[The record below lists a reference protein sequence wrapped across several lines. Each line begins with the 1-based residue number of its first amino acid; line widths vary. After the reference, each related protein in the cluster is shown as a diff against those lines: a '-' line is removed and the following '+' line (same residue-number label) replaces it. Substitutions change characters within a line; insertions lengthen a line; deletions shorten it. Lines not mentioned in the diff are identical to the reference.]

1 MKRLGLDR
9 FVAIDLETTG
19 LDPQSERIIEVGAVR
34 FVDGA
39 EADKYTSLIY
49 PRKSLPEEIIRLTG
63 ITDAD
68 LKDAPYPVEVL
79 PELREFIGD
88 DSIAAHN
95 APFDITFLKVE
106 FARLGEP
113 FHPHHSAAEIGYDT
127 AVVSRALLP
136 TLESHSLSRL
146 AEYFSITGGQ
156 KHRAE
161 DDARRCG
168 LLLLRLVEQ
177 LIGLSVRE
185 TAMAGRILGPGVMGY
200 MFHSLS
206 EYLSE
211 NGAPIEVQPFEGYSH
226 NLLGSFYPEESV
238 DSIPEA
244 LEKVFG
250 DGGILSQKLT
260 GYEPRPKQHDMA
272 IDCALS
278 FANEEFLMAE
288 AGTGT
293 GKSFAYL
300 IPAILFSISEK
311 KRVVVSTNTKNLQ
324 EQLFSKDLPFLIDN
338 LPFRFQTALLKGRGN
353 YLCLRK
359 WGNLLAD
366 PDSELAEE
374 ERPQALSLLFW
385 ANRTTTGDIAENSGF
400 RADKRYWLWSKLA
413 SEAGAC
419 GGQKCPHSKN
429 CFLQKAR
436 SQALKSHIVV
446 VNHALVLTDIA
457 AENAVLGEY
466 DYLVIDEA
474 HNLEKAASQ
483 HLGLE
488 SNIWKIR
495 AFCNRLHRKEG
506 GDSGLLHRLTGDND
520 LISDLTG
527 AAITEVNRIR
537 SEAGEFFGQITDT
550 AHLSDHSTDPL
561 YSIKKRY
568 GPNDDIIKAGEQPLK
583 RLTEAL
589 TVLKNLLQRIWNE
602 LYEGEEE
609 DVDASSMGLELAG
622 ISDEA
627 LRIRDELVNLT
638 GAENPDW
645 VYWWHLPK
653 REGPEILLCSAPLIP
668 AKVLNER
675 LYPLLDS
682 IIFTSATLTVGGL
695 FDYYKCRLGLDLLED
710 IEVIYKDYGTPF
722 DYQRQAVFGAPVFIP
737 SPKVKVEFNDSLA
750 KIITNLAVKFRRGML
765 VLFTSYR
772 QLSQI
777 YETIRGDLL
786 KEDIPLL
793 AQGVEGS
800 RSDIMRRFIDKRAV
814 LLGTDSFWEGIDAP
828 GEALEILIVAKLPFD
843 VPTEPLVEA
852 RVEKIENEGGN
863 PFLEYSV
870 PEAAIKLRQGI
881 GRLIRSTTDIGAV
894 LICDTRVINAR
905 WGEIF
910 RDSLPARIKVMRS
923 MDEMDGM
930 VGEILVKNI

>member
-1 MKRLGLDR
+1 MA
-9 FVAIDLETTG
+9 VDLETTG
-19 LDPQSERIIEVGAVR
+19 LDPQSERIIEVGAIR
-34 FVDGA
+34 FIDGL
-39 EADKYTSLIY
+39 ETDKYTSFIY
-49 PRKSLPEEIIRLTG
+49 LRKSLPEEIVRLTG

-68 LKDAPYPVEVL
+68 LKDAPYPVKVL

-88 DSIAAHN
+88 DPITAHN

-113 FHPHHSAAEIGYDT
+113 FHPHHSAAEIGFDT
-127 AVVSRALLP
+127 AVLSRALLP

-146 AEYFSITGGQ
+146 AEHFSISGGK

-168 LLLLRLVEQ
+168 LLLLKLVEQ
-177 LIGLSVRE
+177 LTGLSVKE
-185 TAMAGRILGPGVMGY
+185 TVMAGKILGPSVMGY
-200 MFHSLS
+200 MFHALS

-211 NGAPIEVQPFEGYSH
+211 NGAPMEAQVSEVYSR
-226 NLLGSFYPEESV
+226 NLLGSFDPNESV
-238 DSIPEA
+238 ESIAKA
-244 LEKVFG
+244 LDGIFG
-250 DGGILSQKLT
+250 DNGILSQKLP
-260 GYEPRPKQHDMA
+260 GYEPRPRQLDMA
-272 IDCALS
+272 LDCAQS
-278 FANEEFLMAE
+278 FAEEKFLMAE

-300 IPAILFSISEK
+300 IPAILFSLSEK

-324 EQLFSKDLPFLIDN
+324 EQLFSKDLPFLVDN
-338 LPFRFQTALLKGRGN
+338 LSFRFQAALLKGRGN

-359 WGNLLAD
+359 WRELLAD
-366 PDSELAEE
+366 PDAELTDE
-374 ERPQALSLLFW
+374 ERPSALSLLFW
-385 ANRTTTGDIAENSGF
+385 ANRTTTGDIAENSAF
-400 RADKRYWLWSKLA
+400 RTKKRFWLWSKLA

-419 GGQKCPHSKN
+419 GGQKCPYAKN

-436 SQALKSHIVV
+436 SQASKSHIVV

-483 HLGLE
+483 HLGSE
-488 SNIWKIR
+488 SNIWKIL
-495 AFCNRLHRKEG
+495 AFCSRLHRKEG
-506 GDSGLLHRLTGDND
+506 GNSGLLHRLTGDND
-520 LISDLTG
+520 LIPDLAD
-527 AAITEVNRIR
+527 AAMTEVNRIR
-537 SEAGEFFGQITDT
+537 SEAGEFFGQITEA
-550 AHLSDHSTDPL
+550 AHLVNHSSDPL

-568 GPNDDIIKAGEQPLK
+568 GPNNEVIKAGSQPLK

-589 TVLKNLLQRIWNE
+589 TTLKNTLQRIWNE
-602 LYEGEEE
+602 LCEGEED
-609 DVDASSMGLELAG
+609 DVNAGSIGLELAG
-622 ISDEA
+622 IFDEA
-627 LRIRDELVNLT
+627 QRIRDELVNLT
-638 GAENPDW
+638 EADDPDW

-653 REGPEILLCSAPLIP
+653 REDPEILLCSAPLIP
-668 AKVLNER
+668 AKVLNSR

-682 IIFTSATLTVGGL
+682 IIFTSATLTVGGR
-695 FDYYKCRLGLDLLED
+695 FVYYKRRLGLDLLED
-710 IEVIYKDYGTPF
+710 VEVIYKDYGTPF
-722 DYQRQAVFGAPVFIP
+722 DFQRQAVFGAPVFIP

-750 KIITNLAVKFRRGML
+750 KIITELAVKFRRGML

-777 YETIRGDLL
+777 YEIIRADLL

-793 AQGVEGS
+793 AQGIEGS

-852 RVEKIENEGGN
+852 RTERIENEGGN

-870 PEAAIKLRQGI
+870 PEAAIKLRQGT

-910 RDSLPARIKVMRS
+910 RDSLPARMKIMRS
-923 MDEMDGM
+923 MDEMDGA
-930 VGEILVKNI
+930 VGEILDLNYS